1 MRYADLHTH
10 TFHSDGTRAP
20 REVIDVALG
29 HGIEIV
35 AISDHDNLAAY
46 FEIKAY
52 AGSAGVMLIPAA
64 ELSAEHQ
71 GVDIHVLAYAVDPLD
86 ERLNER
92 LATFREDR
100 LTRGHRMCE
109 RLLAAGYPISTERVL
124 ELCGGGAMG
133 RPHVARA
140 LIEAG
145 HVSSMKEAFERLL
158 RPGGPGFVPKPRFAI
173 GEVVGLVH
181 AAGGLTSVAHP
192 SLYPNH
198 RKLVA
203 EVLDMGVDGI
213 EVFHPEV
220 DPESRRFYTRLAA
233 DRGLMITGGSDDHGT
248 AKTSE
253 SLGTV
258 KVEEKHVRPILDRM

>member
-10 TFHSDGTRAP
+10 TAHSDGTRSAQ
-20 REVIDVALG
+20 EVIDVALG
-29 HGIEIV
+29 HGIDIV

-46 FEIKAY
+46 FEIKSY
-52 AGSAGVMLIPAA
+52 ADDKGVTLIPAA

-86 ERLNER
+86 ERLNDR
-92 LATFREDR
+92 LTKFREHR

-109 RLLAAGYPISTERVL
+109 RLIAAGYPISTERVL
-124 ELCGGGAMG
+124 ELCAGGAMG

-145 HVSSMKEAFERLL
+145 HVSSMKEAFEQLL
-158 RPGGPGFVPKPRFAI
+158 RPGRPGYVPKPRFSI
-173 GEVVGLVH
+173 REVVDLVH

-198 RKLVA
+198 RMLVA
-203 EVLDMGVDGI
+203 EVLDLGVDGI

-220 DPESRRFYTRLAA
+220 DPESRRFYVALAA
-233 DRGLMITGGSDDHGT
+233 ERGLMITGGSDDHGT
-248 AKTSE
+248 AKVKET
-253 SLGTV
+253 LGTV
-258 KVEEKHVRPILDRM
+258 KIEEKHARPILDRM

>member
-10 TFHSDGTRAP
+10 TFHSDGTRSP
-20 REVIDVALG
+20 REVIDLASS
-29 HGIEIV
+29 HGIEII

-46 FEIKAY
+46 FEIKGY
-52 AGSAGVMLIPAA
+52 ADEAGATLIPAA

-71 GVDIHVLAYAVDPLD
+71 GIDIHVLAYAVDPLD
-86 ERLNER
+86 DRLNER
-92 LATFREDR
+92 LAKFREDR

-145 HVSSMKEAFERLL
+145 HVSSMKEAFDQLL
-158 RPGGPGFVPKPRFAI
+158 RPGRPGFVAKPRFAI
-173 GEVVGLVH
+173 GEVVELVH
-181 AAGGLTSVAHP
+181 SAGGLTSVAHP
-192 SLYPNH
+192 SLYPEH
-198 RKLVA
+198 RRLVT
-203 EVLDMGVDGI
+203 EVLDLGVDGI

-220 DPESRRFYTRLAA
+220 DPESRRFYTALAS

-248 AKTSE
+248 AKTTE
-253 SLGTV
+253 TLGTV